1 MTAQRSELIRQVAD
15 IVDFQP
21 ERFDM
26 GWFQQDGDCGAKA
39 CIAGHIGE
47 LSHDRFADKRS
58 GFMEWYDRQSE
69 NIGLDPWAGEF
80 LFTDEKMMAMANG
93 SISQTLRRLAKE
105 IAELEEDE
113 TISENDIARIADE
126 IIAEKEEAAVAA

>member
-1 MTAQRSELIRQVAD
+1 MSYERADLIVKVAD

-26 GWFQQDGDCGAKA
+26 GWFEQDGDCGTKA

-80 LFTDEKMMAMANG
+80 LFTDEKMMEMENG
-93 SISQTLRRLAKE
+93 SISQILRKLAKE
-105 IAELEEDE
+105 VKTLEDDE
-113 TISENDIARIADE
+113 VLDENDVARIADE
-126 IIAEKEEAAVAA
+126 VIAEEAAVAA